1 VAAASA
7 AAAISV
13 EAGGSWP
20 PPRTIASRCRWRPP
34 LGPRG
39 RSDRH
44 DEDWAR
50 RGCRRPAPTAHNL
63 QSARRDPARTPPRH
77 PPRRP
82 VTTSPP
88 APPARTGDRGH
99 PHPPCRVQRRWP
111 PPPPSPV
118 TSASVAHVATHSQQ
132 RAPRPVHSWWRPPQ
146 LGPAG
151 QPEDA
156 AASWKTASTLPLSA
170 RRATLAATR
179 VHERRGVCGGVWRVT
194 GPAGRSTRSAWEGAG
209 DAVRPSAGG
218 VDAAALAASP
228 RRACVVSGGQP
239 PRRDAGAH
247 PPPPCHERRGAA
259 ASACATAP
267 VATDRP
273 TDGRRP
279 RLSAASTPRVAARAK
294 PYAPGRQEK
303 EKHHQ

>member
-1 VAAASA
+1 MTSSHSPQPS
-7 AAAISV
+7 ICS
-13 EAGGSWP
+13 
-20 PPRTIASRCRWRPP
+20 PRP
-34 LGPRG
+34 G
-39 RSDRH
+39 
-44 DEDWAR
+44 
-50 RGCRRPAPTAHNL
+50 AH
-63 QSARRDPARTPPRH
+63 
-77 PPRRP
+77 
-82 VTTSPP
+82 
-88 APPARTGDRGH
+88 APPTSASSPGDDVPTGAPGSHRW
-99 PHPPCRVQRRWP
+99 PRAPSPSLPCVAWP

-132 RAPRPVHSWWRPPQ
+132 RAPPVHSWWRPPQ

-156 AASWKTASTLPLSA
+156 AASWETALTLSVRA
-170 RRATLAATR
+170 RCATLAATR

-209 DAVRPSAGG
+209 DAVCPSAGG

-273 TDGRRP
+273 TDGRRT